1 MTNLALTETWTDAQ
15 RFDPLKEYLGSMSH
29 VRVYPYSPGIVNVQI
44 RSESEETSKRK
55 GWYIISNAR
64 LNFEAAQALH
74 AALQVW
80 LEEQDD
86 YTDNDFETRSSPRR
100 AATNK

>member
-15 RFDPLKEYLGSMSH
+15 RVDPIKEFLDCMSH
-29 VRVYPYSPGIVNVQI
+29 VRVYPYSPGVVNVQI
-44 RSESEETSKRK
+44 RSETKATHKRK
-55 GWYIISNAR
+55 GWYTISNAR
-64 LNFEAAQALH
+64 LNFEAAQTLH

-86 YTDNDFETRSSPRR
+86 YNDNDF
-100 AATNK
+100 